1 MSYNQ
6 KTMPPQTMTKKRSLI
21 VDDEPA
27 ARRKLRRLLAEHKN
41 IEIVGEADDGLNAIQ
56 CIETLHPDIVFL
68 DIQIPELDGLQVAMA
83 TRHIPYQLI
92 FVTAFD
98 QYAISAFET
107 HAIDYLLKPIKQQ
120 RLTQSLK
127 KIDHLHAVVRPE
139 QLQQMQYELYPDTLQ
154 SQIQTQIAIRR
165 GAATL
170 IVDSGQIGY
179 LDTITGYC
187 RVHLNALGQAQQKT
201 DTLISDATLE
211 FMLQQ
216 LPQTEF
222 LRIHRSYVVNR
233 QQITSY
239 LTEQR
244 RVYITLRDFAGQRLP
259 VSRANVG
266 QVKQYWRTL

>member
-1 MSYNQ
+1 M
-6 KTMPPQTMTKKRSLI
+6 TAQTMTKKRALI

-27 ARRKLRRLLAEHKN
+27 ARRKLRRLLEEHKN
-41 IEIVGEADDGLNAIQ
+41 IEIVGEADDGLNALQ

-68 DIQIPELDGLQVAMA
+68 DIQIPELGGLQVAMA
-83 TRHIPYQLI
+83 TSHIPYQLI

-98 QYAISAFET
+98 EYAISAFET

-127 KIDHLHAVVRPE
+127 KIDHLNALVRPE
-139 QLQQMQYELYPDTLQ
+139 QLQKMQYELYPDT
-154 SQIQTQIAIRR
+154 SQTQIAVRR

-187 RVHLNALGQAQQKT
+187 RVHLNALGQARQKT
-201 DTLISDATLE
+201 DTLISDTTLE

-216 LPQTEF
+216 LPQSEF
-222 LRIHRSYVVNR
+222 LRIHRSYVVSR

-244 RVYITLRDFAGQRLP
+244 RVYVTLRDFVEQRLP

-266 QVKQYWRTL
+266 QVKQFWQPL

>member
-1 MSYNQ
+1 MS
-6 KTMPPQTMTKKRSLI
+6 PQTMTKKRALI

-27 ARRKLRRLLAEHKN
+27 ARRKLRRLLAEHEN
-41 IEIVGEADDGLNAIQ
+41 IEIVGEADDGLKAKQ
-56 CIETLHPDIVFL
+56 CIETQHPDIVFL

-83 TRHIPYQLI
+83 TQHIPYQLI

-98 QYAISAFET
+98 QYALSAFET
-107 HAIDYLLKPIKQQ
+107 HAIDYLLKPIKRQ

-139 QLQQMQYELYPDTLQ
+139 QLQQMQYELYPDTPR
-154 SQIQTQIAIRR
+154 TQIAIRR

-187 RVHLNALGQAQQKT
+187 RIHLNALGQAQQKT
-201 DTLISDATLE
+201 DTLISVATLE

-216 LPQTEF
+216 LPKTEF

-266 QVKQYWRTL
+266 QVKQYWQTL

>member
-1 MSYNQ
+1 LS
-6 KTMPPQTMTKKRSLI
+6 
-21 VDDEPA
+21 
-27 ARRKLRRLLAEHKN
+27 
-41 IEIVGEADDGLNAIQ
+41 AIQ
-56 CIETLHPDIVFL
+56 CIETLNPDIVFL

-83 TRHIPYQLI
+83 TRHIPSQLI

-127 KIDHLHAVVRPE
+127 KIDHLHAIVRPE
-139 QLQQMQYELYPDTLQ
+139 QLQQMQHELYPDTPQ
-154 SQIQTQIAIRR
+154 AQIAIRR

-170 IVDSGQIGY
+170 IVDSGQIAY
-179 LDTITGYC
+179 LDTITGYS
-187 RVHLNALGQAQQKT
+187 RVHLNAKGQAQQKT
-201 DTLISDATLE
+201 DTLISDAALD

-222 LRIHRSYVVNR
+222 LRIHRSYVVSR

-239 LTEQR
+239 FTEQR
-244 RVYITLRDFAGQRLP
+244 RVYIKLRDFPGQHLP
-259 VSRANVG
+259 VSRANVAK
-266 QVKQYWRTL
+266 VKQHWQTL

>member
-1 MSYNQ
+1 
-6 KTMPPQTMTKKRSLI
+6 MPPQTLTKKRALI

-27 ARRKLRRLLAEHKN
+27 AQRKLRRLLAEHEN
-41 IEIVGEADDGLNAIQ
+41 IEIVGEADDGLSAIQ
-56 CIETLHPDIVFL
+56 CIETLNPDIVFL

-127 KIDHLHAVVRPE
+127 KIDHLHALVRPE
-139 QLQQMQYELYPDTLQ
+139 QLQQMQYELYPDTP
-154 SQIQTQIAIRR
+154 QTQIAIRR

-187 RVHLNALGQAQQKT
+187 RVHLNALGQAQQNT
-201 DTLISDATLE
+201 DTLISDATLD
-211 FMLQQ
+211 FVLQQ

-233 QQITSY
+233 HQITSY
-239 LTEQR
+239 FTEQR
-244 RVYITLRDFAGQRLP
+244 RVYITLRDFSGQRLP
-259 VSRANVG
+259 VSRANVS
-266 QVKQYWRTL
+266 QVKQYWQTL

>member
-1 MSYNQ
+1 
-6 KTMPPQTMTKKRSLI
+6 MPPQTLTKKRALI

-27 ARRKLRRLLAEHKN
+27 ARRKLRRLLAEHEN
-41 IEIVGEADDGLNAIQ
+41 IEIVGEADDGLSAIQ
-56 CIETLHPDIVFL
+56 CIETLNPDIVFL

-83 TRHIPYQLI
+83 TRHIPSQLI

-107 HAIDYLLKPIKQQ
+107 QAIDYLLKPIKQQ

-139 QLQQMQYELYPDTLQ
+139 QLQQMQHELYPDTP
-154 SQIQTQIAIRR
+154 QTQIAIRR
-165 GAATL
+165 GTATL

-201 DTLISDATLE
+201 DTLISDATLD

-233 QQITSY
+233 HQITSY
-239 LTEQR
+239 FTEQR
-244 RVYITLRDFAGQRLP
+244 RVYITLRDFSGQRLP
-259 VSRANVG
+259 VSRANVS
-266 QVKQYWRTL
+266 QVKQYWQTL